1 MLIPNSSSDDIIF
14 KEILKLIGK
23 KILKLIFGKCKVTH
37 SLKMNKKE
45 VIAPP
50 FLHELNYF
58 TYEVAK

>member
-1 MLIPNSSSDDIIF
+1 MLTPNSSSDIIF
-14 KEILKLIGK
+14 KEILKLI
-23 KILKLIFGKCKVTH
+23 FGKCQVTH
-37 SLKMNKKE
+37 SLKMDKKE

>member
-1 MLIPNSSSDDIIF
+1 MFTPNGSSDIIF

-37 SLKMNKKE
+37 SLKMDQTE